1 MSTAQGVGTSAI
13 HQNNDPLAFKQPE
26 STRTVP
32 YDPELW
38 EMYKKHMASFWTAEK
53 IGPF

>member
-13 HQNNDPLAFKQPE
+13 HQKNDPLLSNNPNRHVLFPI
-26 STRTVP
+26 

-38 EMYKKHMASFWTAEK
+38 EKKHMASFWTAEK